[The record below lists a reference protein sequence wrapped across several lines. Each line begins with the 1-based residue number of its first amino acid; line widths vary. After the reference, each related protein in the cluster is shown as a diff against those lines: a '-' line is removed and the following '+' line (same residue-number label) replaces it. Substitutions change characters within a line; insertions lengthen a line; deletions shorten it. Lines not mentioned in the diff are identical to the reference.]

1 MVKAIERAKAH
12 FKGLLDEPIEIAVP
26 EWSLDGDDFKVY
38 ATPLTLQDRVVLT
51 RNNPN
56 PVEMAA
62 NILILKAKDKNGDPL
77 FTKEDKGDLMRSS
90 DSAVIKRIAD
100 AIVEGS
106 NADDA
111 TVEAAE
117 KN

>member
-12 FKGLLDEPIEIAVP
+12 FKQLLDEPIEIAVP
-26 EWSLDGDDFKVY
+26 EWSVDGDNFTVY

-62 NILILKAKDKNGDPL
+62 NILILKAKDKNGEAL
-77 FTKEDKGDLMRSS
+77 FSKEDKPDLMRASAS
-90 DSAVIKRIAD
+90 DVIKRIAD
-100 AIVEGS
+100 AIVDGS
-106 NADDA
+106 NTGDG
-111 TVEAAE
+111 TLEAAE